1 MDAIPAQAVLG
12 IKNMFLII
20 KRLLNLEGAAL
31 FFKALCKSRTVVRA
45 ARYLQKA

>member
-1 MDAIPAQAVLG
+1 MRYLQRLCWVQ
-12 IKNMFLII
+12 NVFLII

-31 FFKALCKSRTVVRA
+31 FFKALCKSRTLLRA